1 MKKPT
6 KKADERK
13 MSGKDRFLAMIEKKK
28 AKKKS
33 KKKAK

>member
-6 KKADERK
+6 KKPAEDK
-13 MSGKDRFLAMIEKKK
+13 ASGKDRFLAMIEKKK
-28 AKKKS
+28 AGKKS

>member
-6 KKADERK
+6 DDL
-13 MSGKDRFLAMIEKKK
+13 GKILLFLRAMQKKK

-33 KKKAK
+33 K